1 LKLVISGASGFIAS
15 ALSNRLLSAGH
26 KLVLLTS
33 SPPRDS
39 SSAEKRWLH
48 WTPGVQGVWE
58 RALEG
63 VDGII
68 NLAGEPLAALRW
80 SARRKRKIL
89 QSRIDST
96 RSLVTAIGKI
106 TAKPKFL
113 INASAI
119 GYYGTHGDETLTE
132 ESAPGRDFL
141 ASVCSQWEQEAI
153 KAVPLG
159 CRVVLL
165 RSGIVLGRGG
175 GALAKMVGPFK
186 FFVGGPVGSGKQWM
200 SWIHIEDEVELIRF
214 LIENDNAH
222 GPINAT
228 APNPVTNGE
237 FCRTLGQVMKRPS
250 WLGAPAPALQL
261 LLGEMATILL
271 NGQKVLPAAAQKLGY
286 AFKHPSLR
294 ETLQDCLK

>member
-1 LKLVISGASGFIAS
+1 M
-15 ALSNRLLSAGH
+15 
-26 KLVLLTS
+26 
-33 SPPRDS
+33 
-39 SSAEKRWLH
+39 
-48 WTPGVQGVWE
+48 
-58 RALEG
+58 
-63 VDGII
+63 
-68 NLAGEPLAALRW
+68 
-80 SARRKRKIL
+80 
-89 QSRIDST
+89 
-96 RSLVTAIGKI
+96 GKI
-106 TAKPKFL
+106 APKPKFL

-119 GYYGTHGDETLTE
+119 GYYGAQGDETLTE

-153 KAVPLG
+153 KAMPLG

-186 FFVGGPVGSGKQWM
+186 FFVGGPVGSGKQWL

-214 LIENDNAH
+214 LIENDKAH

-250 WLGAPAPALQL
+250 WLGAPALALQL
-261 LLGEMATILL
+261 MLGEMATILL
-271 NGQKVLPAAAQKLGY
+271 NGQKVVPAAAQKLGY